1 VQQVERNLQEAFK
14 EKNENR
20 VLDIWVDLPPQ
31 LVNQYMDKHLGR
43 MTNEMNKMD
52 MALRSKEK
60 LVECI
65 GAMEQLMLKP
75 SVVTQNTVKR
85 AKMYANPS
93 TMGNFMTQTVPKK
106 LDYTSTNNKA
116 SE

>member
-1 VQQVERNLQEAFK
+1 M
-14 EKNENR
+14 
-20 VLDIWVDLPPQ
+20 DLPPQ

-43 MTNEMNKMD
+43 MTNEMHKMD
-52 MALRSKEK
+52 SAYRSKEK

-65 GAMEQLMLKP
+65 AHMEKLMLKP

-93 TMGNFMTQTVPKK
+93 TMANFMTQTVPKK

-116 SE
+116 AE